1 MESNVMQ
8 EGLIENAIAERRMWA
23 AVILLA
29 IEDWK
34 TGTLRMRREAQK
46 FLFENQRDFE
56 DVCANAGL
64 NAANLRAQLRKA
76 GRLVEMQGPL
86 SRPLAA

>member
-1 MESNVMQ
+1 MESNVTQ
-8 EGLIENAIAERRMWA
+8 EGLIENAIAERRVWT

-34 TGTLRMRREAQK
+34 TGTLRMRREAQT